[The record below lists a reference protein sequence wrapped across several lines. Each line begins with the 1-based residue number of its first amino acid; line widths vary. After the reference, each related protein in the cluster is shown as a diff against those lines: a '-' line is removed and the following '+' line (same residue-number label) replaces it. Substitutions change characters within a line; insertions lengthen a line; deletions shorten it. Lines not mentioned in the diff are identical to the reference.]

1 MMLLNRQ
8 VGLGLRGRHAGAGF
22 GLSATGLG
30 IGLGLQL
37 ALLTQTAQAQSRDRS
52 VKIEQ
57 SLPSDPDLELERE
70 LQRNLAEA
78 ERERKERELLDR
90 RARSR
95 AQREPIEFDASLAR
109 SNEPQVDRVRIGSDA
124 PSAHYF
130 EATMGFVAGGRNH
143 SDMTF
148 ESKNNVAPSLTE
160 PFQQLPYNGTSIF
173 GLRYDLRLILS
184 YVRMTVGMDFP
195 FTNFRT
201 ADTKATY
208 AVDNMM
214 RTVTVQSLRPYE
226 LRFGLGGELPVS
238 YFAPFVDVLGTVH
251 FVNTTLSVDD
261 NNAEFKATGFGFS
274 ARAGCRIQA
283 KPWFFVQL
291 AGEVGI
297 IGPTRWN
304 ADLSVGFSAG
314 SHR

>member
-1 MMLLNRQ
+1 MMRLKRHA
-8 VGLGLRGRHAGAGF
+8 GLGLRGLHTALGYGGTAR
-22 GLSATGLG
+22 GLG
-30 IGLGLQL
+30 VGLGLSL
-37 ALLTQTAQAQSRDRS
+37 ALLSQAAQAQSRDRS
-52 VKIEQ
+52 VQIEQ
-57 SLPSDPDLELERE
+57 SPITDLDTTTSQPPPPRRDPIEVDPRPV
-70 LQRNLAEA
+70 RYR
-78 ERERKERELLDR
+78 ERERD
-90 RARSR
+90 
-95 AQREPIEFDASLAR
+95 P
-109 SNEPQVDRVRIGSDA
+109 VRMGADA

-148 ESKNNVAPSLTE
+148 ESQNNVAPSLTE
-160 PFQQLPYNGTSIF
+160 PFLNLPYSGTNIF

-208 AVDNMM
+208 TVDGMT

>member
-1 MMLLNRQ
+1 MMRLKRHA
-8 VGLGLRGRHAGAGF
+8 GLGLRGLHAAATF
-22 GLSATGLG
+22 GVTPRGLG
-30 IGLGLQL
+30 IGLGLYL
-37 ALLTQTAQAQSRDRS
+37 ALMTQTAQAQSRDPV

-57 SLPSDPDLELERE
+57 SSTPDLDRELERE
-70 LQRNLAEA
+70 IELERQNKL
-78 ERERKERELLDR
+78 RER
-90 RARSR
+90 ARLR
-95 AQREPIEFDASLAR
+95 GEPIEL
-109 SNEPQVDRVRIGSDA
+109 EPQRVRSREPEPKPVRIGSDA